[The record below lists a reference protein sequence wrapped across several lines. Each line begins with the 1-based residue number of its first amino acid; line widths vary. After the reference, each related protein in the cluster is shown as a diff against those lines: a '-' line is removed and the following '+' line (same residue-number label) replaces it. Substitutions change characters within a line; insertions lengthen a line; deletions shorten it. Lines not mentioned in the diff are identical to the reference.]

1 MKDRDSGELG
11 RRGEELACHFLENK
25 GHTIIERNCRAG
37 HLEIDVISLDANGIH
52 FVEVKTRTAPLQLE
66 PEACVTL
73 TKQKRLVRAAQA
85 WLRKQNNPILAGL
98 ECSFDIIGI
107 VYAKDNY
114 IIRYLEQAFIPLYL

>member
-25 GHTIIERNCRAG
+25 GHVILERNCRVG
-37 HLEIDVISLDANGIH
+37 HLEIDVISMDANGIH

-85 WLRKQNNPILAGL
+85 WLRKKDSPMLANQ
-98 ECSFDIIGI
+98 EYSFDVIGI
-107 VYAKDNY
+107 VYEKENY
-114 IIRYLEQAFIPLYL
+114 IIRYVEQAFIPLYL